1 MRTFSIIG
9 QVSKL
14 ALALVVALSLQGC
27 ISMPGGGEYSLYKT
41 RADDDNQ
48 HALIP
53 NFSEWGKDKARE
65 DSVAQAKLATSDPV
79 GASVVLQDK
88 KMYWGP
94 AFGNTYFSAALYK
107 ERQEMVAAR
116 IETPITERAALND
129 KIVAKSDEIVAN
141 ERKQFVAKIAS
152 LKSARVNTEADRQEL
167 ETQVQW
173 CEARLADLDH
183 VPARLDTESF
193 DVASLAAAA
202 KKPEQPKEAKEASGS
217 SVAQKQ

>member
-14 ALALVVALSLQGC
+14 ALALVAALSLQGC
-27 ISMPGGGEYSLYKT
+27 ISMPGGGEYSLYQS
-41 RADDDNQ
+41 RPDDSNQ

-53 NFSEWGKDKARE
+53 NFSQWGKDKARE
-65 DSVAQAKLATSDPV
+65 DSVAQAKIATSDPV

-94 AFGNTYFSAALYK
+94 SFGNTYFSAKLYA
-107 ERQEMVAAR
+107 ERQELVNKR
-116 IETPITERAALND
+116 PETPITERAALND
-129 KIVAKSDEIVAN
+129 QIVKKSDEIVAN
-141 ERKQFVAKIAS
+141 ERMQFVAKISS
-152 LKSARVNTEADRQEL
+152 LKAARVNTEQDREEL
-167 ETQVQW
+167 AKQVTW

-183 VPARLDTESF
+183 VPARLDTDSF
-193 DVASLAAAA
+193 DVAALAASA
-202 KKPEQPKEAKEASGS
+202 KKPEQKDAKEAGGA